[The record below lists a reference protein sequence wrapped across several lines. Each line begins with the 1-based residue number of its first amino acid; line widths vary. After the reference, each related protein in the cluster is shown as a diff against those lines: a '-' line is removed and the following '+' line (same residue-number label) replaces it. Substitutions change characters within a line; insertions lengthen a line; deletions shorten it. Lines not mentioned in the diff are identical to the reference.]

1 MHQRPIKVH
10 PSSMILPAANP
21 GSALEFLLPDGRCQF
36 WFKTPS
42 TNRSPAPTLSRM
54 NSDSHGQNQSHPHR
68 IELKLREMSQ
78 LFNTMDPSP
87 FHEKDLDRDA
97 EEFIVSWAREFP
109 LDEPVALVVHLGA
122 LPQDQE
128 PQPMIEQAVHHYFA
142 YRVELNRREFRHL
155 MQDGRR
161 SLLTGLVF
169 LAVCLTLSRFLV
181 GSGAGTLSTFARES
195 LAIAG
200 WVAMW
205 RPMEIYLYDWWPLR
219 RRERILRKL
228 SQMAVEVRKS
238 K

>member
-1 MHQRPIKVH
+1 ML
-10 PSSMILPAANP
+10 SSMN
-21 GSALEFLLPDGRCQF
+21 
-36 WFKTPS
+36 S
-42 TNRSPAPTLSRM
+42 T
-54 NSDSHGQNQSHPHR
+54 SHGQSQSDVRR
-68 IELKLREMSQ
+68 IELNLREVGQ

-122 LPQDQE
+122 MPQEQE
-128 PQPMIEQAVHHYFA
+128 PQPMIEGAVHHYFA
-142 YRVELNRREFRHL
+142 YRVGLNRLEFRRL

-161 SLLTGLVF
+161 SLFTGLAF
-169 LAVCLTLSRFLV
+169 LAACLIASRFLV
-181 GSGAGTLSTFARES
+181 GAGTGTFSTFARES

-219 RRERILRKL
+219 RRAKVLKKL
-228 SQMAVEVRKS
+228 SQMPVEVRKQ

>member
-1 MHQRPIKVH
+1 
-10 PSSMILPAANP
+10 
-21 GSALEFLLPDGRCQF
+21 
-36 WFKTPS
+36 
-42 TNRSPAPTLSRM
+42 M
-54 NSDSHGQNQSHPHR
+54 NSISRGQIQSMSHR
-68 IELKLREMSQ
+68 IELKLRELGQ

-109 LDEPVALVVHLGA
+109 LDGPVTLVIHLDA
-122 LPQDQE
+122 LPPEQE
-128 PQPMIEQAVHHYFA
+128 PQPMIERAIHHYFA
-142 YRVELNRREFRHL
+142 YRVELNRLEFRHL

-169 LAVCLTLSRFLV
+169 LAVCLTLSRFLM
-181 GSGAGTLSTFARES
+181 GEGAGTFSTLGRES

-219 RRERILRKL
+219 RRERILKKL
-228 SQMAVEVRKS
+228 SRMTVEVRKHE
-238 K
+238 

>member
-1 MHQRPIKVH
+1 M
-10 PSSMILPAANP
+10 
-21 GSALEFLLPDGRCQF
+21 LLRM
-36 WFKTPS
+36 TS
-42 TNRSPAPTLSRM
+42 TSLA
-54 NSDSHGQNQSHPHR
+54 QNQSTVHR
-68 IELKLREMSQ
+68 IELKLREVGQ

-87 FHEKDLDRDA
+87 FHEKDLDHDA

-122 LPQDQE
+122 SPQE
-128 PQPMIEQAVHHYFA
+128 PNPQPMIERAIHHYFA
-142 YRVELNRREFRHL
+142 YRVELNQLEFRHL

-169 LAVCLTLSRFLV
+169 LAACLAASRFLV
-181 GSGAGTLSTFARES
+181 GAGVGTLATLARES

-219 RRERILRKL
+219 RRARILKKL
-228 SQMAVEVRKS
+228 SRIPVEVRAPT
-238 K
+238 